1 MPKAKLDSLRAGMV
15 VTADVKNADDM
26 LLIPA
31 GCALTEKQID
41 MLSAWGIAEIQVQ
54 AEGGVDD
61 GGDPLRK
68 LSPETLEKLTREL
81 AATFWTPVD
90 SNPVQKG
97 VFDLVLRRKARQ
109 LPGS

>member
-1 MPKAKLDSLRAGMV
+1 MPKVKLDLLRAGMM

-31 GCALTEKQID
+31 GYALTEKQID

-54 AEGGVDD
+54 TEDGMDD
-61 GGDPLRK
+61 GGDPLQK
-68 LSPETLEKLTREL
+68 LSPETLEKVTREL
-81 AATFWTPVD
+81 EAIFWTPVD
-90 SNPVQKG
+90 ANPIQKA

>member
-1 MPKAKLDSLRAGMV
+1 MV

-41 MLSAWGIAEIQVQ
+41 MLSAWGIAEIRVQ
-54 AEGGVDD
+54 SEDGADD
-61 GGDPLRK
+61 GGDPLQK
-68 LSPETLEKLTREL
+68 LPPETLEKVTGEL
-81 AATFWTPVD
+81 AANFWTPVD
-90 SNPVQKG
+90 ANPVQKG

-109 LPGS
+109 MLGG